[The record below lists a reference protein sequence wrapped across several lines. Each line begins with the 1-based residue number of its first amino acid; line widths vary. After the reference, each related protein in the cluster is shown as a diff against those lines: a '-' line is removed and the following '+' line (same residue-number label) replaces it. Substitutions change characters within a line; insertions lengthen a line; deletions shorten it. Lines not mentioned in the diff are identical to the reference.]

1 MSRIHVLIADDHAIV
16 RDGLALVINSEPD
29 MRVAGLASDGEA
41 AVLAAVE
48 HEPDIAILDMRMP
61 KLGGVAAIRA
71 LRERCP
77 DTKVLVLSM
86 YADERLASAALAAG
100 AHGYVGKHVSS
111 EELLRAIRA
120 VHKGVKLAETVDTE
134 RERDPDGESSTLSLR
149 EREVM
154 QLVIAGHPG
163 RVIADKLGV
172 TKSSVDTYRA
182 RVFQK
187 LGVNDR
193 AELLARVAS
202 GNVELGEREP

>member
-1 MSRIHVLIADDHAIV
+1 
-16 RDGLALVINSEPD
+16 

-48 HEPDIAILDMRMP
+48 HEPDVAILDMRMP

-120 VHKGVKLAETVDTE
+120 VHKGVKLTETVDTE
-134 RERDPDGESSTLSLR
+134 REREPDGEGSTLSLR